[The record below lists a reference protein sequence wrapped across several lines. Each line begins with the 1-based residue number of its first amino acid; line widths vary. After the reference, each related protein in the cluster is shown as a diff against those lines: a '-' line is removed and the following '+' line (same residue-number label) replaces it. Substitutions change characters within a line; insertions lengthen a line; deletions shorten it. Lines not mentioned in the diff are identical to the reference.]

1 MSFIRAAKA
10 SSESVRT
17 RLGRSVV
24 VVPVV
29 AFLFV
34 ALLAGC
40 GGGGGGY

>member
-1 MSFIRAAKA
+1 MSFTRTAT
-10 SSESVRT
+10 STVESVRT
-17 RLGRSVV
+17 RLGKAVV
-24 VVPVV
+24 LVPIV